1 MPYRGTR
8 REEMY
13 SRERIADSPYYRDAL
28 SIGAGYGHDGERML
42 NAIQQAQR
50 AAFTASGIPGL
61 ADMLIADQEL
71 WQDIPGFEG
80 IYQASTQGNIRSVD
94 RYVTYNIKGRTPFT
108 VKKEGVILKTWVCG
122 GYKEVRLYDAKTG
135 TLRHMK
141 VHTAVLTAF
150 TGPRPDG
157 YEVNHIDED
166 RSNNRLE
173 NLEWMTPIDNCR
185 YSKALPV
192 DMLDE
197 DGNVIKTFPSIRA
210 TADDGFIPEDVRRAA
225 YGTREMHG
233 GYQWAFSSETS
244 RRKPSRLTQS
254 RRRYMR

>member
-1 MPYRGTR
+1 M
-8 REEMY
+8 
-13 SRERIADSPYYRDAL
+13 
-28 SIGAGYGHDGERML
+28 
-42 NAIQQAQR
+42 
-50 AAFTASGIPGL
+50 
-61 ADMLIADQEL
+61 
-71 WQDIPGFEG
+71 
-80 IYQASTQGNIRSVD
+80 
-94 RYVTYNIKGRTPFT
+94 
-108 VKKEGVILKTWVCG
+108 
-122 GYKEVRLYDAKTG
+122 RLYDAKTG

>member
-1 MPYRGTR
+1 MDNQKELLELVQETFN
-8 REEMY
+8 EQEVL
-13 SRERIADSPYYRDAL
+13 EIALYIL
-28 SIGAGYGHDGERML
+28 SAQAVTE
-42 NAIQQAQR
+42 AAQQ
-50 AAFTASGIPGL
+50 GI
-61 ADMLIADQEL
+61 M
-71 WQDIPGFEG
+71 
-80 IYQASTQGNIRSVD
+80 
-94 RYVTYNIKGRTPFT
+94 
-108 VKKEGVILKTWVCG
+108 G

-225 YGTREMHG
+225 YGTRETHG